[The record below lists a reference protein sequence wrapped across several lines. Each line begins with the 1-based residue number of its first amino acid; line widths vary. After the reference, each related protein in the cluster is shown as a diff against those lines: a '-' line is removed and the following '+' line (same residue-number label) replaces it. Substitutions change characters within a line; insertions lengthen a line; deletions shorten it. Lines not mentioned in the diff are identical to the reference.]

1 MIDLDIAAVRAF
13 VHVADLRSFT
23 RAAEALG
30 TTQAAIS
37 MRLQRL
43 EALLERRLLERSP
56 RSVGLTA
63 EGSAFLDRARA
74 LIDNNDRA
82 VASERVI
89 VQSLRLGISD
99 HVAGPDLVPLL
110 ARLGRGRS
118 DLRIEVS
125 IGFSR
130 DLVDAFDRAEL
141 DAICIRES
149 AGRRGGETLLRDEFG
164 WFAAP
169 DFDLVHGAPV
179 PLASLAAPCGVRA
192 TAVRALDK
200 ARVPWTEVFV
210 GGGVSAVVAAALAG
224 LAVAPLAKRI
234 APPGLVDVGAKLKL
248 PRLPASPIVLHS
260 RVSDASRRAALRTL
274 AATFRQ
280 IAG

>member
-1 MIDLDIAAVRAF
+1 M
-13 VHVADLRSFT
+13 T
-23 RAAEALG
+23 
-30 TTQAAIS
+30 
-37 MRLQRL
+37 
-43 EALLERRLLERSP
+43 
-56 RSVGLTA
+56 
-63 EGSAFLDRARA
+63 
-74 LIDNNDRA
+74 
-82 VASERVI
+82 

-130 DLVDAFDRAEL
+130 DLIDTFDRAEL

-192 TAVRALDK
+192 IAVRALDK

-248 PRLPASPIVLHS
+248 PRLPASPVVLHS